1 MLKKEKDFDETFSC
15 CISWDGI
22 RWCTSVAC
30 AMSKRIRGLDAV
42 TGFLQAQEQFD
53 LYAYLP
59 SHGSYSSLSYEELA
73 LLREKLLKLVEK
85 E

>member
-1 MLKKEKDFDETFSC
+1 
-15 CISWDGI
+15 
-22 RWCTSVAC
+22 
-30 AMSKRIRGLDAV
+30 V

-85 E
+85 DGMIVLKKFAAMHKRESRVNPRPATS